1 MKKQRKLVIG
11 FLLVLAVLV
20 SGITFAYWANGIN
33 VTQAVDK
40 TDTIEIGSGD
50 TVTTTVL
57 VNGETANTLPLVPV
71 GREVEGKSV
80 SSITYTFN
88 VVWAGTKD
96 ASATGATAD
105 LTVTPT
111 LTLSGLDV
119 TELGLFTVTAETTKN
134 VVYGSST
141 EITITVTFTKEPLD
155 VAQYNLVA
163 DKELTL
169 TVKFN
174 LGTVTPA

>member
-20 SGITFAYWANGIN
+20 SGITFAYWANGID
-33 VTQAVDK
+33 VTQAVDE
-40 TDTIEIGSGD
+40 TDTIQIGSGD

-57 VNGETANTLPLVPV
+57 VNGGTANTLPLVPV
-71 GREVEGKSV
+71 GREVEDESV
-80 SSITYTFN
+80 SSITYTFA
-88 VVWAGTKD
+88 VEWAGTED

-111 LTLSGLDV
+111 LSGLGV
-119 TELGLFTVTAETTKN
+119 TELGLFTVTAETTQN
-134 VVYGSST
+134 VVYGSIT
-141 EITITVTFTKEPLD
+141 NITIIVEFTNEPLD

-163 DKELTL
+163 NQELTL
-169 TVKFN
+169 TVAFN